1 VKDAKNILTFRRMV
15 TPWIV
20 QWMFWLLVLIVLII
34 GVRNI
39 FGQGNVFLGLLGII
53 FGVLFSRVI
62 CEIFVVTF
70 RINETLM
77 DIKEELKK
85 KGKG

>member
-1 VKDAKNILTFRRMV
+1 MMKEAKDILTFRRMV

-20 QWMFWLLVLIVLII
+20 QWIFWLLVLICMI
-34 GVRNI
+34 GGLRSI
-39 FGQGNVFLGLLGII
+39 FSHGGVFLGLLGMIL
-53 FGVLFSRVI
+53 GVLFSRVI

-77 DIKEELKK
+77 DIKESLKK
-85 KGKG
+85 

>member
-1 VKDAKNILTFRRMV
+1 MKDVKDILTFRRMI

-20 QWMFWLLVLIVLII
+20 QWVFWLLVLISLIV

-39 FGQGNVFLGLLGII
+39 FGQGSVFLGLLAIV

-77 DIKEELKK
+77 DIKEGLRKIR
-85 KGKG
+85 